1 MDIVEKGI
9 QEEYKKNL
17 GIKQNLFAG
26 LTSSEKAKCI
36 FLKLIQ
42 TCVLKTKLKIF

>member
-1 MDIVEKGI
+1 MKKVYRKSI
-9 QEEYKKNL
+9 KKNL

-26 LTSSEKAKCI
+26 LTSSEKAQCI